1 MLVLHT
7 SGEFCTFFG
16 ALDPVVKTDSSV
28 TAVLAV
34 VATAHP
40 FVLTLTLVEALAST
54 VVQL

>member
-1 MLVLHT
+1 MLVLRT
-7 SGEFCTFFG
+7 RGEFCAFLS
-16 ALDPVVKTDSSV
+16 ALDPVVKTDRSV